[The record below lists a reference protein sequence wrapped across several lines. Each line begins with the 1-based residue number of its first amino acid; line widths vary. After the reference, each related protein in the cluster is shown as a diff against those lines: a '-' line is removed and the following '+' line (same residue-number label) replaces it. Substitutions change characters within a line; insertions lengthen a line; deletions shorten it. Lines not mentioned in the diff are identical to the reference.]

1 MSLAYDVSAWNR
13 RRKWNLFNGE
23 ISPTAGMHVLV
34 AGFSQEEFSDTVNF
48 IEKYY
53 PYREILTALGI
64 DTPIKFKKRYPKVA
78 TIQYDGGTFP
88 FKDKT
93 FDV

>member
-1 MSLAYDVSAWNR
+1 MR
-13 RRKWNLFNGE
+13 
-23 ISPTAGMHVLV
+23 VLV
-34 AGFSQEEFSDTVNF
+34 VGFSQEEFSDTVNF

-53 PYREILTALGI
+53 PYPEILTALGI
-64 DTPIKFKKRYPKVA
+64 DTPIKFKERYPKVT